1 MYRGLGWAGL
11 DWGLAGIR
19 REFGAGQQDKWALSV
34 QCRLGRERSTY
45 LIHNPMSISNG
56 ERERRQ
62 GGGQRRRRLMSN
74 SAAGWD
80 GTRQQRG
87 HTCKGWSSEFTD
99 LWWDILNP
107 STWLLGLPSVGRYD
121 AAGTR
126 PQGRTIYVN
135 HFARALWVRTAAAG
149 KIGPLYRGPF
159 PTQLLPRCRFA
170 DGRRDAR

>member
-56 ERERRQ
+56 EREGRQ
-62 GGGQRRRRLMSN
+62 GGGRRRGRLMSN

-80 GTRQQRG
+80 GTRQQKRPHMQRVVVRVHRSVVG
-87 HTCKGWSSEFTD
+87 HLKPEH
-99 LWWDILNP
+99 LA
-107 STWLLGLPSVGRYD
+107 LGP
-121 AAGTR
+121 
-126 PQGRTIYVN
+126 
-135 HFARALWVRTAAAG
+135 
-149 KIGPLYRGPF
+149 PF
-159 PTQLLPRCRFA
+159 
-170 DGRRDAR
+170 RR